1 MARAAPCA
9 EEDTEM
15 KEEEEDGT
23 GKMCHLP
30 FFFISLEKKIRS
42 LRRRKA
48 KMIIIEGPTAS
59 TTLTYILLLLP
70 CHCSRW
76 IYDWG

>member
-1 MARAAPCA
+1 MARAAPYA
-9 EEDTEM
+9 EE
-15 KEEEEDGT
+15 EEEEDGT

-30 FFFISLEKKIRS
+30 FSLKEIRMK
-42 LRRRKA
+42 RRRMV

-59 TTLTYILLLLP
+59 TTLTYILLLP
-70 CHCSRW
+70 CHCSPW